1 MRSKEKA
8 VGYQRQRQYEK
19 GAISMKKKAYIT
31 GVLAA
36 AIGLGIMTA
45 APSAEAAQPVQQLS
59 YENGASNEY
68 SFRMKEEDRVHEQNV
83 RKIRFEFRRD
93 GDQAK
98 YDRARK
104 EEQKR
109 HDQAVK
115 IIKRDYQK
123 RPPWRH

>member
-68 SFRMKEEDRVHEQNV
+68 SFRMKEEDRIHDENV
-83 RKIRFEFRRD
+83 RRIKFDFRRD
-93 GDQAK
+93 GDQEK
-98 YDRARK
+98 YNRAMR

-115 IIKRDYQK
+115 RIMRDYNNRK
-123 RPPWRH
+123 PWRH